1 MKLLLTTAVYGAILY
16 GSLELQKTDVL
27 LGYTLG
33 VFGILIA
40 TVFVIDHLARKY
52 L

>member
-1 MKLLLTTAVYGAILY
+1 MKLALLTIAYAVVLV
-16 GSLELQKTDVL
+16 GSTELQKHDLL

-33 VFGILIA
+33 VFGVLA
-40 TVFVIDHLARKY
+40 LTVITIDQLTRK